1 MLIRLWRVWKFCSV
15 VEKEFLDFL
24 NLLRDDLIELKLLVI
39 IFWVFGKKK
48 LCILL

>member
-1 MLIRLWRVWKFCSV
+1 MLIRSWRARKFRSV

-24 NLLRDDLIELKLLVI
+24 NLSRDDLIELKLSVI
-39 IFWVFGKKK
+39 IFWAFGKKK